1 MGFNL
6 YMHNQ
11 HKDVCLPQNG
21 EWSDNYCD
29 QTIGTLMINHR
40 NLGDP
45 IFRQT
50 LGRGI
55 DRMSR
60 HVSHAFFECSSS
72 ESTSPA
78 LVHLDFWCC
87 LQLKINEDHM
97 GGSWGDPQVTL
108 GFNTTML

>member
-11 HKDVCLPQNG
+11 HKDVCVPQNG
-21 EWSDNYCD
+21 E
-29 QTIGTLMINHR
+29 TIGTLMINHR

-60 HVSHAFFECSSS
+60 HVSHAFSI
-72 ESTSPA
+72 PA
-78 LVHLDFWCC
+78 LNQPPLRWC
-87 LQLKINEDHM
+87 
-97 GGSWGDPQVTL
+97 TL
-108 GFNTTML
+108 IFGAVDS